1 MKNEFSPKL
10 REVGYQGSGQNFRRV
25 SNETINVVN
34 IQISKYGGSCAV
46 NLGLHFAFLPLNWSA
61 ELPVGKK
68 IKEVDC
74 EFRMRL
80 SPKVNHDYWWEYDGL
95 LSSPTR
101 KANHLIE
108 TYFNYGEP
116 RFKSLDTVEKFAR
129 SLSIDALKMN
139 QEVSVFGI
147 MARPRAALTMA
158 RIHQHLGD
166 LNKAKV
172 DMVQ

>member
-1 MKNEFSPKL
+1 M
-10 REVGYQGSGQNFRRV
+10 
-25 SNETINVVN
+25 T
-34 IQISKYGGSCAV
+34 
-46 NLGLHFAFLPLNWSA
+46 
-61 ELPVGKK
+61 
-68 IKEVDC
+68 
-74 EFRMRL
+74 
-80 SPKVNHDYWWEYDGL
+80 
-95 LSSPTR
+95 TR

-166 LNKAKV
+166 LNKAKEFAIFGLENIGRATSLRPALEKILNATQHQV
-172 DMVQ
+172 